1 MPQKDFTTVRRPPT
15 ADQISAFERGG
26 IGQDTR
32 THIPANVERRE
43 PAKVAKIEE
52 TRRLSIDLPKSLHV
66 RFKAA
71 CAATDRKM
79 IDEVM
84 AFIERRTAELE
95 AQRAT

>member
-1 MPQKDFTTVRRPPT
+1 VARRGAAKT
-15 ADQISAFERGG
+15 AK
-26 IGQDTR
+26 T
-32 THIPANVERRE
+32 
-43 PAKVAKIEE
+43 EE

-95 AQRAT
+95 AQKPA

>member
-1 MPQKDFTTVRRPPT
+1 VVRRE
-15 ADQISAFERGG
+15 A
-26 IGQDTR
+26 
-32 THIPANVERRE
+32 
-43 PAKVAKIEE
+43 AKAAKPEE

-95 AQRAT
+95 AQKPV